1 MFFFL
6 AYFTLYN
13 RLLHSSSMLHQ
24 NSSFWKIR
32 WNVFF
37 RPTFSSG
44 RIVFLST
51 SQPNYFLSNCF
62 FFFGQVIWSVLKLRQ
77 FPRLSS
83 RCLHCA
89 LMVRKPLTCRRNLTL
104 SHHLPLGHM
113 TLETVVCFS
122 SELEVRLLLTH
133 PSIHPSIH
141 LSIHPS
147 LHPAIQASIHPVW
160 WALA

>member
-1 MFFFL
+1 MSFL
-6 AYFTLYN
+6 DQLFPQAEL
-13 RLLHSSSMLHQ
+13 
-24 NSSFWKIR
+24 
-32 WNVFF
+32 
-37 RPTFSSG
+37 FSSQLLNQ
-44 RIVFLST
+44 IIFY
-51 SQPNYFLSNCF
+51 QIA

-147 LHPAIQASIHPVW
+147 LHPAIQASIHPVC